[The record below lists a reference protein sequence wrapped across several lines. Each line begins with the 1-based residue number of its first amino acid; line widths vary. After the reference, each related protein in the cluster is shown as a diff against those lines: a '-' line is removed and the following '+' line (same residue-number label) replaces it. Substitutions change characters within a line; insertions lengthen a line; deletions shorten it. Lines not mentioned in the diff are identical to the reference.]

1 VVGLF
6 FVATFAI
13 FISAEPFAD
22 GLVDIGRASNM
33 DEFLLVQWV
42 APLAS
47 ESPEFLIAI
56 LFAWKL
62 RGSVGIGT
70 LISSKVNQWTLLV
83 GAIPIAF
90 AISSGGLG
98 GLPLD
103 ERQTG
108 ELILTSAQS
117 LLAVVLIVDLSFSR
131 KEALLLAALF
141 LAQFMFTSTEVRYGF
156 VVLYLALA
164 VGLLITGGPQRRQ
177 LFFSMLKAPARGGG
191 RPDG

>member
-1 VVGLF
+1 
-6 FVATFAI
+6 
-13 FISAEPFAD
+13 
-22 GLVDIGRASNM
+22 
-33 DEFLLVQWV
+33 
-42 APLAS
+42 
-47 ESPEFLIAI
+47 LIAI

-83 GAIPIAF
+83 GAIPIAY
-90 AISSGGLG
+90 AISSGSLR

-117 LLAVVLIVDLSFSR
+117 LFAAVLISDLSFSR
-131 KEALLLAALF
+131 KEALALAVLF

-156 VVLYLALA
+156 VVLYLALTVA
-164 VGLLITGGPQRRQ
+164 LLVAGGPKRRRI
-177 LFFSMLKAPARGGG
+177 FFSMLKRPAREGGH
-191 RPDG
+191 PAN